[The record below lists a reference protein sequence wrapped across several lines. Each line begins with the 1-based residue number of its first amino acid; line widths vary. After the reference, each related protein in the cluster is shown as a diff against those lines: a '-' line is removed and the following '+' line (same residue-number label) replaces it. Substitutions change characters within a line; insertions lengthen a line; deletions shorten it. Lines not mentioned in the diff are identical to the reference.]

1 MLEVRDL
8 AIRYRRRLVVEGVGL
23 ALASGESASVL
34 GRSGSGKSSIL
45 SAIVGLVKPSAGSII
60 FDGED
65 VLRHSRTRREHFL
78 RHDVSVVFQHG
89 ELLDDLEPLENV
101 LVAALLA
108 NMERDAAMEKATS
121 LLDELGLPAGGITAR
136 DMSGGERQRVAIA
149 RALVTSPSLVIADEP
164 TGSLDTEFRDVVG
177 DLILSIPDRWGSAIL
192 MVTHDEA
199 LGARADHVH
208 RLVATPKGPS
218 RLEAA

>member
-8 AIRYRRRLVVEGVGL
+8 AIRYRRRLVVDEVGL
-23 ALASGESASVL
+23 TLASGASAAIL

-45 SAIVGLVKPSAGSII
+45 SAIVGLVRPSSGTISFQGA
-60 FDGED
+60 D
-65 VLRHSRTRREHFL
+65 VLRHSRVERENFL
-78 RHDVSVVFQHG
+78 RHEVSVVFQHG

-108 NMERDAAMEKATS
+108 GMERSEATERAAS
-121 LLDELGLPAGGITAR
+121 LLDDLGLPASGISAR

-149 RALVTSPSLVIADEP
+149 RALVTSPRLVIADEP
-164 TGSLDTEFRDVVG
+164 TGSLDAEFRDVVG
-177 DLILSIPDRWGSAIL
+177 DLILSIPERWGSGVL

-208 RLVATPKGPS
+208 RLITSAGGPS
-218 RLEAA
+218 HLESA